1 MTIVPNEG
9 ESTRVVPY
17 RGRGGVSGEI
27 KVDREVVLRQAA
39 RLFAERGYRATNLG
53 HVASR
58 IGVTRQAL
66 YYHFPRKLDILLALF
81 DRMTTFLEKGA
92 DAVASQ
98 GLPPGELFGAL
109 LESHARLVATNIDLV
124 TILLSENAEFPEAD
138 RRVVQARRRRY
149 TERFV
154 DAYRRGVRAG
164 ALADRDPHIAVYTLI
179 GAVNSMFR
187 WYKAD
192 GTVSPSEI
200 ARITVDMLASGF
212 VVRDTPGDQD
222 GSARRRNRSKRKAL
236 KD

>member
-1 MTIVPNEG
+1 MTDPVEEG
-9 ESTRVVPY
+9 ELTERFPR
-17 RGRGGVSGEI
+17 RGRGGVRGEI
-27 KVDREVVLRQAA
+27 KVDREVVLDQAA
-39 RLFAERGYRATNLG
+39 EIFAERGYRGTNLS

-81 DRMTTFLEKGA
+81 DRMTTLLENGA

-98 GLPPGELFGAL
+98 VLPPGELFGAM

-124 TILLSENAEFPEAD
+124 TIVLSENAEFPEAD
-138 RRVVQARRRRY
+138 RRVVQARRRLY

-154 DAYRRGVRAG
+154 DAYRRGVQAG
-164 ALADRDPHIAVYTLI
+164 ALADRDPHVAVYTLI

-192 GTVSPSEI
+192 GAVPPTEI
-200 ARITVDMLASGF
+200 ARITVGFLASGYN
-212 VVRDTPGDQD
+212 VPDTSSGRE
-222 GSARRRNRSKRKAL
+222 GGTRRRSRSER
-236 KD
+236 